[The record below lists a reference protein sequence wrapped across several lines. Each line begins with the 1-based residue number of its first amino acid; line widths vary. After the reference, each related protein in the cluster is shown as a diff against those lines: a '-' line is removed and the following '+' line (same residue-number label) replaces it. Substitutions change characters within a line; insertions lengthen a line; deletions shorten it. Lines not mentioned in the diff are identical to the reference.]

1 MTQMAA
7 PTFAFPLDEDEF
19 IDFHMDVAQ
28 ALASALPAL
37 GEVLALTFGE
47 DATHAAL
54 RPLILA
60 SGSTRSREDQQA
72 LFDRVGWRAFFE
84 EHEESVDWVEATQVW
99 REGAAYAAQGIAPA
113 EPYDQ
118 PFSREDRER
127 RVKALITRARTML
140 EHGAMLFGDTYPEIW
155 KGVAARAAIDFG
167 GTVTLEGLQ
176 LLSGISL
183 GAVRNAVSL
192 GELQPDDAGNVP
204 AEQAKTWLLRRRD
217 FCPSRWENPNDG
229 QEPLDTSKI
238 AEPDGNGMILVPQDG
253 DGTPF
258 TPEHVVRPAK
268 SAPGLSIT
276 IGAKGSEEQHGD
288 FYAALTA
295 LAKMDVARWRRRNA
309 AGNWGI
315 VRARGS
321 WVAVSKV
328 EIDRQLAAKTTEV
341 T

>member
-1 MTQMAA
+1 MAQMAA
-7 PTFAFPLDEDEF
+7 PTFAFPLDEEEF

-28 ALASALPAL
+28 ALARALPAL
-37 GEVLALTFGE
+37 GEVFALTFGE
-47 DATHAAL
+47 NATHTAL
-54 RPLILA
+54 RSLVLEN
-60 SGSTRSREDQQA
+60 GSTASQDEQRA
-72 LFDRVGWRAFFE
+72 LFDSLGWRAFFE
-84 EHEESVDWVEATQVW
+84 EHERSIDWVEATQAW

-127 RVKALITRARTML
+127 RVKALIARGKTML
-140 EHGAMLFGDTYPEIW
+140 EHGAMLFRDTYPEIW

-192 GELQPDDAGNVP
+192 GELHLDEAGKIP
-204 AEQAKTWLLRRRD
+204 AEQAKAWLLRRRD

-229 QEPLDTSKI
+229 QEPLDISRV
-238 AEPDGNGMILVPQDG
+238 AEPDDNGMILVPQDG

-288 FYAALTA
+288 FYGALTA

-315 VRARGS
+315 VRARGP
-321 WVAVSKV
+321 WIAVSKV
-328 EIDRQLAAKTTEV
+328 EIDRQLAAKAAEV
-341 T
+341 A